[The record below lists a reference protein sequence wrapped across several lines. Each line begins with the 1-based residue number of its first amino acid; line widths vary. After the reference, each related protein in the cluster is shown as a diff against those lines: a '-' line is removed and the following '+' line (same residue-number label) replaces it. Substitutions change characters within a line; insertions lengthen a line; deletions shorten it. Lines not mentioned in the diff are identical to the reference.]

1 MGEGLCPKHRER
13 GAISVLEL
21 QQTTSDEFQARPK
34 GPNRLRPKEGM
45 SASPNL
51 LWGMRGWV
59 APSVGRWR
67 TGCETCC
74 RSVVPKELSRGRSQV
89 PVGPGQARRD

>member
-1 MGEGLCPKHRER
+1 M
-13 GAISVLEL
+13 LEL
-21 QQTTSDEFQARPK
+21 QQTTSHEFQARPE

-67 TGCETCC
+67 IGCETCC

-89 PVGPGQARRD
+89 PVGPGQTRRD